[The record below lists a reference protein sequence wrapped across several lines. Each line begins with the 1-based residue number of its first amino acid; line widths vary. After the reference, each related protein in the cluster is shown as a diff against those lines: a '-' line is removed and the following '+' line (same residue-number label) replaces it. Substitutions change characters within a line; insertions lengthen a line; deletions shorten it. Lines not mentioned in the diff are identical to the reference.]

1 MEGGSR
7 SHRDQN
13 DGSGSSQSQSG
24 TRRGFRGTA
33 ENAKTKLCL
42 RWQSPEG
49 CRFGDR
55 CNFAHGES
63 ELRKLPS
70 RKQAQ
75 LAQQTASVNQ
85 QGGGAAR
92 QQQQQQQVHQPPPAQ
107 TVSIPRPPQSMSQ
120 VSGGPPAGHPVQM
133 AQGQAQLHPP
143 QPHGYMMQGQRPQAV
158 SQVQPS
164 GMFADIAGRPPPPQ
178 GHPAGAPVQQV
189 GGAQHSNPQH
199 LQGYAAAPHLQ
210 QHLQQQ
216 QQQQL
221 VPGGHG
227 GPMPPPMQG
236 QVPQGSGQQPG
247 SGYSNFPQS
256 SGYSGMGS
264 SWMNT
269 VSWSQAS
276 QNQAG
281 GAGVPPQQQR
291 QQQQVP
297 IPAPQQQQPSA
308 WGGQHQVRMQ
318 GGQGVSQGS
327 QMHPQH
333 PQQQQMPAMH
343 GGVAHHQKARLPGG
357 QGQFTQGPP
366 PGNWQNWAGAGG
378 AGVAGGVPPE
388 MSKQQAPQ
396 GPASQSAP
404 GMNTNLW
411 NFRVPEGSG
420 AATSTVANSSSI
432 WQNVY
437 SGMPQ
442 QQQQQQQQQVQ
453 PPPGSVPPGAGGWA
467 AQPGQGQQPAAPAQ
481 RPGAVM
487 SSARPIVNQPSP
499 IATTMGAP
507 PMSQAQA
514 GSHPSSPPPST
525 YAGAAASGL
534 QQQSPPAQAVGQ
546 RVPGEWKEYVAP
558 ETGEKYYYNVR
569 TGKTQWNEPAFF

>member
-1 MEGGSR
+1 M
-7 SHRDQN
+7 
-13 DGSGSSQSQSG
+13 
-24 TRRGFRGTA
+24 
-33 ENAKTKLCL
+33 
-42 RWQSPEG
+42 
-49 CRFGDR
+49 
-55 CNFAHGES
+55 
-63 ELRKLPS
+63 
-70 RKQAQ
+70 
-75 LAQQTASVNQ
+75 
-85 QGGGAAR
+85 
-92 QQQQQQQVHQPPPAQ
+92 
-107 TVSIPRPPQSMSQ
+107 
-120 VSGGPPAGHPVQM
+120 QM
-133 AQGQAQLHPP
+133 AQGQAQLHPHQP
-143 QPHGYMMQGQRPQAV
+143 QGYMMQGQRPQAV
-158 SQVQPS
+158 SQVQPG
-164 GMFADIAGRPPPPQ
+164 GMFADIAGRSPPPQ
-178 GHPAGAPVQQV
+178 GHPAGGQVQQV
-189 GGAQHSNPQH
+189 GGSHHSNPQH
-199 LQGYAAAPHLQ
+199 LQGSYAAAPQ
-210 QHLQQQ
+210 QHLQ

-236 QVPQGSGQQPG
+236 QVQVSGQQPG

-256 SGYSGMGS
+256 SGYSGIGS

-291 QQQQVP
+291 QQQVP
-297 IPAPQQQQPSA
+297 IPGPQQQQSSA

-327 QMHPQH
+327 QVHPQH

-343 GGVAHHQKARLPGG
+343 GAMHAHHQKARLPGV
-357 QGQFTQGPP
+357 QGQFAQGPP

-378 AGVAGGVPPE
+378 AGATGGVPPE
-388 MSKQQAPQ
+388 MTKQPPQ
-396 GPASQSAP
+396 GSASQSPP
-404 GMNTNLW
+404 GMDTNLW

-420 AATSTVANSSSI
+420 PATSTVANSSSI

-442 QQQQQQQQQVQ
+442 QQQQLQ

-467 AQPGQGQQPAAPAQ
+467 AQPGQGQQPVTSSAALVQ

-487 SSARPIVNQPSP
+487 SAARPIASQPSP
-499 IATTMGAP
+499 ISTTMGAP

-514 GSHPSSPPPST
+514 GAHPSSPPPST

-534 QQQSPPAQAVGQ
+534 QQQPPPIQAVGQ
-546 RVPGEWKEYVAP
+546 QVPGEWKEYVAP

-569 TGKTQWNEPAFF
+569 TGKTQWNEPSF